1 MRKVLAVCLTMLAS
15 ASAFQLCGNAVTGR
29 STASEPIL
37 RSSHSRSAVWC
48 MQTESAGSSKGKLLV
63 LGGTGFVGA
72 TVAKLALDRGYDV
85 VSLSRRGQPSAD
97 SKLAGLTQVFLLAAI
112 VRESLYSC
120 GACTGKVRSEC
131 ICSCRLR
138 GSKATPPRLK
148 MFKGLWLQE
157 ASPVSCTL
165 SVWCTHS
172 LSLAHSL

>member
-1 MRKVLAVCLTMLAS
+1 MYSVLRSFSHFYSSGTEWRFFCFCVMRPRPFFIRTLSFNSHRTFRSHLNMRKVLAACLTMLAS

-29 STASEPIL
+29 FTALEPIL
-37 RSSHSRSAVWC
+37 RSSHSRSAVRC

-97 SKLAGLTQVFLLAAI
+97 SKLAGLTQVFLLAVI

-120 GACTGKVRSEC
+120 GA
-131 ICSCRLR
+131 
-138 GSKATPPRLK
+138 
-148 MFKGLWLQE
+148 
-157 ASPVSCTL
+157 
-165 SVWCTHS
+165 
-172 LSLAHSL
+172 